1 MSIHGSNRALPRRDF
16 LFGLGASLGSVA
28 LTDLLARET
37 HARVIANEA
46 VGPLAARPP
55 HLPSKAKACIM
66 LFMEGGP
73 SHIDTFDPKPELDAR
88 HLETFQRTSE
98 KFSGMTRGNRFF
110 VKSPFRFR
118 QVGASGIPMSE
129 HFEHLAHPD
138 VADELCL
145 YRGCQAES
153 VDHATA
159 LYHMN
164 TGNRIG
170 GDPAIG
176 SWVTYGLGTE
186 NQNLPGYVVLKELA
200 APQGGSGNW
209 SNGFLPAFY
218 QGTPLRSEG
227 SPILD
232 LAPPAWKSRTHQRAN
247 LDVLN
252 ALNRDHMTR
261 HPQHDELAARVENYE
276 LAFRMQMEV
285 PAVLDL
291 NREPE
296 AIRQRYGIG
305 QEGVDAFARKC
316 LLARRLVE
324 NGVRFVQIFSGGW
337 DSHDY
342 LERSHRARI
351 RSIDQPIAA
360 LIRDLKGRGLLDETL
375 VIWTGEFG
383 RTPDNT
389 KRGGGIALGR
399 DHNADA
405 MALWMAGGGVKA
417 GQIVGATDELGFEA
431 VETVHPIRDLHV
443 TLLRLLGLDDNKLT
457 YFHGGRYKQLS
468 QVGGEVIEEL
478 IA

>member
-1 MSIHGSNRALPRRDF
+1 MSTRPVPRRDF
-16 LFGLGASLGSVA
+16 LLGLGASLGGIA
-28 LTDLLARET
+28 LTDLLAREARSAAAGGPAS
-37 HARVIANEA
+37 ARV
-46 VGPLAARPP
+46 PAR
-55 HLPSKAKACIM
+55 AKACIM

-73 SHIDTFDPKPELDAR
+73 SHIDTFDPKPELDRR
-88 HLETFQRTSE
+88 HLEPFQRSGE
-98 KFSGMTRGNRFF
+98 KFSGMTRGNRFY
-110 VKSPFRFR
+110 VKSPFRSR
-118 QVGASGIPMSE
+118 PVGASGIPMNE
-129 HFEHLAHPD
+129 HFVHMADPA

-159 LYHMN
+159 LFQMN
-164 TGNRIG
+164 TGNRLG

-186 NQNLPGYVVLKELA
+186 NRDLPGYVVLKELA
-200 APQGGSGNW
+200 APQGGTGNW
-209 SNGFLPAFY
+209 SNGFLPASF
-218 QGTPLRSEG
+218 QGTPLRPEG
-227 SPILD
+227 TPILD
-232 LAPPAWKSRTHQRAN
+232 LDPPAWKTRDHERAN
-247 LDVLN
+247 LDVLA
-252 ALNRDHMTR
+252 ALNRDHMGL

-285 PAVLDL
+285 PGILDID
-291 NREPE
+291 RESE
-296 AIRQRYGIG
+296 RVRRIYGVG
-305 QEGVDAFARKC
+305 EEGVDAFARKC

-342 LERSHRARI
+342 LERSHAARI
-351 RSIDQPIAA
+351 RSIDKPVAA
-360 LIRDLKGRGLLDETL
+360 LIKDLKARGLLDETL
-375 VIWTGEFG
+375 VVWTGEFG

-405 MALWMAGGGVKA
+405 MALWLAGGGVRA
-417 GQIVGATDELGFEA
+417 GQIVGATDELGFRA
-431 VETVHPIRDLHV
+431 VEAVHPIRDLHV
-443 TLLRLLGLDDNKLT
+443 TLLHLLGLDDNKLT

-468 QVGGEVIEEL
+468 QVGGEVIGEL